1 MGMSDD
7 VGWLSIEF
15 RLPGDKIW
23 MKMMSQK
30 PACREKQKEALRR
43 KWGSTVEI
51 KELGSKDS

>member
-1 MGMSDD
+1 MSDD

-23 MKMMSQK
+23 MKMLSQK